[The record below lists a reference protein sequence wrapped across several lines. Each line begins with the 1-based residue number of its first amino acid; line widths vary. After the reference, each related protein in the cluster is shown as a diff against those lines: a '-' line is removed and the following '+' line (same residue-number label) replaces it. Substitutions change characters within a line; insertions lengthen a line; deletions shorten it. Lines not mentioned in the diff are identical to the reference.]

1 MAVPTGSGTETL
13 HSHMF
18 ADVDAPQTLIYGVQH
33 HVYTVLSVI
42 IHCNALDATNFPQF
56 CQVLFDP
63 QRDYNNRQ
71 IILKMFEDELIG
83 QIERLSDLTQA
94 ALDEN
99 AQNALVD
106 ILTKSGFSD
115 IKIDPFVDDNGDVL
129 GIKVDANAS

>member
-1 MAVPTGSGTETL
+1 MIQP
-13 HSHMF
+13 
-18 ADVDAPQTLIYGVQH
+18 PYK
-33 HVYTVLSVI
+33 Y
-42 IHCNALDATNFPQF
+42 
-56 CQVLFDP
+56 
-63 QRDYNNRQ
+63 
-71 IILKMFEDELIG
+71 